1 MCRSDEEKKGTV
13 KGRYFLVCI
22 YILLFLLFGTIYI
35 WNQKRTLSELEEISR
50 RHVISVAGLMGEIF
64 KTEIPDVKKVK
75 ILFYSLTESGD
86 FDYLALLRAD
96 TLVYWDSRYEGFLP
110 IRRESIEGLRVI
122 KTPVHRIMEF
132 SRELRNGYFIVGGYS
147 LEYMDEFERRAK
159 KNFVIVLLVLIISA
173 IISIFLVVKLE
184 NLILKREIALR
195 EEAALRKHF
204 EELSA
209 LSSAVAHEIKNP
221 LNTLSLLLD
230 RLKEMGTVEE
240 KYLSII
246 DNEISRMNRIVDQ
259 FRDIARPVT
268 VKKGSCRLRD
278 IINKALNS
286 VKVELGMPSIKVE
299 VDVPKEMVLPCD
311 PDLMNQV
318 FYNLIKNAFE
328 AIEDNG
334 IVYIAARRSG
344 KKIIIEL
351 KDTGKGMD
359 EEALSKA
366 MGFFYTTKTRGLGIG
381 LAVTRR
387 IIEAHGGRLY
397 VKSQPGRGTL
407 VIIEMEVQDV

>member
-1 MCRSDEEKKGTV
+1 
-13 KGRYFLVCI
+13 
-22 YILLFLLFGTIYI
+22 
-35 WNQKRTLSELEEISR
+35 
-50 RHVISVAGLMGEIF
+50 
-64 KTEIPDVKKVK
+64 
-75 ILFYSLTESGD
+75 
-86 FDYLALLRAD
+86 
-96 TLVYWDSRYEGFLP
+96 
-110 IRRESIEGLRVI
+110 
-122 KTPVHRIMEF
+122 MEF

-268 VKKGSCRLRD
+268 VKKGSCRLKD

-286 VKVELGMPSIKVE
+286 VKLELGMPSIKVE

-334 IVYIAARRSG
+334 TVYIAARRSG

-359 EEALSKA
+359 EETLSKA